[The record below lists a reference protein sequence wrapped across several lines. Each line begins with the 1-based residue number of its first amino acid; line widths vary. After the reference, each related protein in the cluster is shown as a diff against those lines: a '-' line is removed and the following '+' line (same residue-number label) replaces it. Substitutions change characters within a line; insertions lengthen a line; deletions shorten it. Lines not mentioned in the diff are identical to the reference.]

1 MSEVFL
7 NIRRTPF
14 QSASMFLIQLFSAFL
29 LLMSI
34 STTIFLV
41 AIFNKVE
48 TQVPVIVYFK
58 PTTKEADILKLR
70 EQLQKSENV
79 QSIDYIDKDS
89 AYEFYKRQNKDNP
102 LLLEMTTAENFPISF
117 EILSKNSKGLF
128 EIANFFKNESGVD
141 EVQFDKLSVERL
153 VMITNVLR
161 ISVFVLAAYLAFMSI
176 ITLVTMVMFKI
187 ALRKD
192 EIELQE
198 LLGAT
203 KSRIAMPFF
212 DEGNVIT
219 ILSTLTSAGIFV
231 GIIYAIRDSLETYLY
246 GTKSLI
252 VTFYQYNFVVWP
264 INILSVS
271 ILVGVIFIY
280 LFLMNILATKIATDK
295 YIR

>member
-48 TQVPVIVYFK
+48 TQIPVIVYFK
-58 PTTKEADILKLR
+58 PSTKEADILKLR
-70 EQLQKSENV
+70 EQLQKSDSV
-79 QSIDYIDKDS
+79 QSIDYINKDS
-89 AYEFYKRQNKDNP
+89 AFEFYKRQNQDNP

-117 EILSKNSKGLF
+117 EILAKDAKGLF
-128 EIANFFKNESGVD
+128 EIASFFKDENGVD
-141 EVQFDKLSVERL
+141 EVQFDKQSVERL

-161 ISVFVLAAYLAFMSI
+161 ISVFVLAAYLAIMSI

-219 ILSTLTSAGIFV
+219 ILSTLTSAGFFV
-231 GIIYAIRDSLETYLY
+231 GIIYAIRDSLTTYLY
-246 GTKSLI
+246 GTKSLAI
-252 VTFYQYNFVVWP
+252 TIYEYTFVVWP
-264 INILSVS
+264 ISVFS
-271 ILVGVIFIY
+271 LAVLVGAIFIY